1 MAPALSIGSETTVA
15 EIVALARQKMD
26 AARAKP
32 ADIATVGEF
41 IGQFYRT
48 VAPGDIVGKPLESLY
63 GAARSAWS
71 QVQQRRKPGQLAI
84 RAFNP
89 TSDEHG
95 WTCEHTVVEI
105 VNDDMPFLVD
115 SVTAALAGLDLEVH
129 VIIHPVIAVE
139 RDAAGDLVRLLPAAP
154 EATAAESVMHVEVTR
169 QTDADK
175 LAHIVAELTSVLDD
189 VRSAVTDWPAMRA
202 RLGEAMASNMP
213 EEECHECRAF
223 LEWLQDSHFTFL
235 GSRVY
240 HSVEAGS
247 GPALR
252 VDADSGLGVLR
263 DPERRVFDELQ
274 ANAAGQVEVRIFN
287 QDGPPLIVAKSVRR
301 ATVHRPVAMD
311 AIVVKRRDDA
321 GNVVGIWLFLGLF
334 TAEVYT
340 NSPIDVPMLRGKIA
354 RVLASAGYRAN
365 SHDGKKLL
373 SILDNLPRDELFQSS
388 EAHLG
393 EVAVRIL
400 QLQER
405 RRVALFLRADDF
417 HRFMSCLVYVP
428 RDRFDTP
435 LRLKVQDILEKA
447 FAGEMLA
454 YYTQIGDS
462 PLARL
467 QVLVRTDP
475 GRMPVFDAA
484 EIEARIANV
493 ARAWEDNLRDA
504 LYRGLGEERGAG
516 LHRRYARAFPV
527 NYIEHFDADT
537 AVFDITRV
545 EDTLKS
551 GELGLNLYR
560 PLEAQPG
567 EVRLKVFHAG
577 AAVPLSDIL
586 PMLEGMGLRVM
597 EELPYALK
605 LGDGAERNV
614 WIHDF
619 GMRAAHG
626 GEVDIQAVRQPFQDA
641 LRRVWTG
648 EVESDGFN
656 RLVIGAGLTAREVIV
671 LRAYAKYLR
680 QVGFAFSQ
688 TYIAGAL
695 VDHADVTRMLVDLF
709 HARNNP
715 ALAKDGV
722 ETAAA
727 LEAKILQA
735 LDAVESAD
743 ADRILRRY
751 LNLVRATLRT
761 NYYQTEADG
770 SHRPTLAFKLSSRDL
785 EDLPKPRPWVETF
798 VYSPRVEAVHL
809 RGGKVARGGIRWS
822 DRPEDFRTEILGLIK
837 AQMVK
842 NAVIVPVG
850 AKGGFIVKR
859 PPATG
864 GREAFLAEGVACYK
878 LFMRALLGLA
888 DNLVG
893 GAVVPP
899 KDTVRHDGDDP
910 YLVVAADKG
919 TATFSDIA
927 NAESQAAGFWLDD
940 AFASGGSQGYDHKV
954 MGITARG
961 AWESVKRHFR
971 EIGRDIQSEPFTAV
985 GVGDMAGDVFGN
997 GMLMSRQTR
1006 LVGAFNHIHI
1016 FLDPDPD
1023 AETSYAERKRLFD
1036 TPRSTWADYDPK
1048 LISKGG
1054 GVFSRQ
1060 AKSITVSPEVKARFG
1075 LATDV
1080 VTPNQMIR
1088 AILGADVDLLFF
1100 GGIGTYL
1107 RASDETDA
1115 EVGDRANDAVRL
1127 SSKMVR
1133 AKVVGE
1139 GANLGV
1145 TQRARIEFGQLGGR
1159 INTDAIDNSA
1169 GVDCSD
1175 HEVNI
1180 KILLNE
1186 IVARGDMT
1194 VKQRNTL
1201 LATMTDDV
1209 AQLVLRDNYLQSQ
1222 ALSMMEAHGADR
1234 LDEQARLIRHL
1245 ERIGRL
1251 DRGIEFLPTE
1261 EELAERIAKRGVLT
1275 RPEAAVVMPYC
1286 KLWLFDE
1293 LIDSDL
1299 PDEAQLDP
1307 ELLGYFP
1314 EALQKGFASAI
1325 HSHRLRREI
1334 VATVIGNA
1342 MINRI
1347 GGTFLTEMIEETG
1360 RTPSDITRAFI
1371 VARSAFSLEAIW
1383 EAIEALDNQVPAAT
1397 QLGMLMAINRAVR
1410 AIVAWILR
1418 HTPAPVDIPGLSVRL
1433 KAGAEA
1439 LLPARMALDP
1449 QDHELG
1455 RLWAAAGVPDELVR
1469 RTLALE
1475 AMVSVP
1481 DVVTLGEVRKV
1492 AIPMAAVAY
1501 DRVGARFGF
1510 GWLRTQAGRLVPRT
1524 HWQKLAIGALME
1536 DFAEQQ
1542 RDVAQGV
1549 LALIGEGG
1557 SPDGVEPALAQWIA
1571 ANTYAVDQADRLLG
1585 EYQDAA
1591 QPPDLAMLTVAARQY
1606 RTMARS

>member
-15 EIVALARQKMD
+15 EIVALARQKME

-32 ADIATVGEF
+32 DDISTVAEF

-89 TSDEHG
+89 ISDEHG
-95 WTCEHTVVEI
+95 WTSEHTVIEI

-115 SVTAALAGLDLEVH
+115 SVTTALSGIDLEVH

-139 RDAAGDLVRLLPAAP
+139 RDAQGNLVRLSSAP
-154 EATAAESVMHVEVTR
+154 SDGMASESVIHAEVTR
-169 QTDADK
+169 QTDAEK
-175 LAHIVAELTSVLDD
+175 LAHIVSELTSVLGD
-189 VRSAVTDWPAMRA
+189 VRAAVTDWPEMRK
-202 RLGEAMASNMP
+202 RLAEAATSNIP
-213 EEECHECRAF
+213 EEECHNCRAF
-223 LEWLQDSHFTFL
+223 LEWLGDHHFTFL

-240 HSVEAGS
+240 HSVEGGA

-252 VDADSGLGVLR
+252 IDADSGLGVLR

-287 QDGPPLIVAKSVRR
+287 QSGPPLIVAKSIRR

-311 AIVVKRRDDA
+311 AIVVKRRDDD

-334 TAEVYT
+334 TAEVYI
-340 NSPIDVPMLRGKIA
+340 NSPAGVPMLGGKIA
-354 RVLASAGYRAN
+354 RVIAAAGYRRH

-393 EVAVRIL
+393 ELGVRIL

-417 HRFMSCLVYVP
+417 QRFMSCLVYVP

-435 LRLKVQDILEKA
+435 LRLKVQEILAKA
-447 FAGEMLA
+447 FNGEILA
-454 YYTQIGDS
+454 YYTQVGDS

-467 QVLVRTDP
+467 HVLVRTDP
-475 GRMPVFDAA
+475 GGLPKFDPA
-484 EIEARIANV
+484 EIEAQIAHV
-493 ARAWEDNLRDA
+493 ARAWEDHLRDA
-504 LYRGLGEERGAG
+504 LNRGLGEERGAR
-516 LHRRYARAFPV
+516 LHRRYAHAFPV
-527 NYIEHFDADT
+527 NYAEHFDADA
-537 AVFDITRV
+537 AVADILRV
-545 EDTLKS
+545 EEVLKT

-560 PLEAQPG
+560 PLEAQSG
-567 EVRLKVFHAG
+567 EIRLKVFHAG

-605 LGDGAERNV
+605 LADGPVRDV

-626 GEVDIQAVRQPFQDA
+626 GEVDIQAVRKPFQDA
-641 LRRVWTG
+641 LKRVWTG
-648 EVESDGFN
+648 EIESDGFN

-671 LRAYAKYLR
+671 LRAYARYLR
-680 QVGFAFSQ
+680 QIGFAFSQ

-695 VDHADVTRMLVDLF
+695 LDHADVTRMLVDLF
-709 HARNNP
+709 HARNDP
-715 ALAKDGV
+715 TRARVSV
-722 ETAAA
+722 EASAA

-770 SHRPTLAFKLSSRDL
+770 AHRPTLALKLSSRDL

-798 VYSPRVEAVHL
+798 VYSPRLEAVHL

-859 PPATG
+859 PPVVG
-864 GREAFLAEGVACYK
+864 GREALLAEGIECYK

-893 GAVVPP
+893 GEVVPP
-899 KDTVRHDGDDP
+899 KDTVRHDVDDP

-971 EIGRDIQSEPFTAV
+971 ELGRDIQTQAFTAA

-997 GMLMSRQTR
+997 GMLMSRETR
-1006 LVGAFNHIHI
+1006 LIGAFNHIHI
-1016 FLDPDPD
+1016 FVDPNPD
-1023 AETSYAERKRLFD
+1023 AETAFVERKRLFD
-1036 TPRSTWADYDPK
+1036 TPRSTWADYDAK

-1054 GVFSRQ
+1054 AVFSRQ
-1060 AKSITVSPEVKARFG
+1060 AKSFKVSPEIKARFG
-1075 LATDV
+1075 LSADV
-1080 VTPNQMIR
+1080 VTPNEMIR

-1127 SSKMVR
+1127 SAKMVR

-1145 TQRARIEFGQLGGR
+1145 TQRARIEFSLLGGR

-1186 IVARGDMT
+1186 VVARGDMT
-1194 VKQRNTL
+1194 VKQRNAL
-1201 LATMTDDV
+1201 LAGMTDDV

-1261 EELAERIAKRGVLT
+1261 EDLAERIAKRGVLT

-1314 EALQKGFASAI
+1314 EALRTGFGTAI
-1325 HSHRLRREI
+1325 HAHRLRREI

-1342 MINRI
+1342 MVNRV

-1360 RTPSDITRAFI
+1360 CVPSDITRAFI
-1371 VARSAFSLEAIW
+1371 VARSAFALDEMWDAIV
-1383 EAIEALDNQVPAAT
+1383 ALDNQVPAAT

-1410 AIVAWILR
+1410 AIVSWILR

-1439 LLPARMALDP
+1439 MLPSRMTLDP
-1449 QDHELG
+1449 EESEFG
-1455 RLWAAAGVPDELVR
+1455 RAWAAVSVPDDLVR
-1469 RTLALE
+1469 RILALE

-1481 DVVTLGEVRKV
+1481 DVVTLGEIRNV
-1492 AIPMAAVAY
+1492 AIPLAATAY
-1501 DRVGARFGF
+1501 DRVGDRFGF
-1510 GWLRTQAGRLVPRT
+1510 GWLRIQAARLTPRT
-1524 HWQKLAIGALME
+1524 HWQKLAIGALMD

-1542 RDVAQGV
+1542 RDVALGV
-1549 LALIGEGG
+1549 LALIEAGG
-1557 SPDGVEPALAQWIA
+1557 TAESVEPALGQWIA
-1571 ANTYAVDQADRLLG
+1571 ANAYAVDQSDRLIA
-1585 EYQDAA
+1585 EYRDAA